1 MFRLIFFALL
11 IVGSAKGQ
19 TDYNPLR
26 SVAVNQPYL
35 LDAVEM
41 LRYGNPEGA
50 IRHIRNAPDLTAR
63 SFEAEFLL
71 GTAYRVQGK
80 ISDAIEA
87 FSRASR
93 YESMSLPAHFER
105 GNCYLIKKT
114 FNLAVFD
121 YDRVLLLDSTF
132 VPAYNN
138 RAYARI
144 RNYGENGM
152 PLQQLRFARQDMEKA
167 LRFSG
172 KNANQGFE
180 YYFNLGLLDLY
191 LSEYETA
198 IVSFNKAVLAEEGI
212 AKLYYYRGAAHFLAR
227 FYDKAREDFEAAEL
241 LGFVSEQTPEFLN
254 VLGLIR
260 KHEEETG
267 QSLGKK

>member
-1 MFRLIFFALL
+1 MVRLFFFALL
-11 IVGSAKGQ
+11 IAEIAKGQ
-19 TDYNPLR
+19 SEYNPLR

-35 LDAVEM
+35 LEAVEL

-50 IRHIRNAPDLTAR
+50 VRHIRNAPEQTAR

-80 ISDAIEA
+80 ISEAIEA
-87 FSRASR
+87 FTRASR

-144 RNYGENGM
+144 RNYGENKM

-167 LRFSG
+167 LKYAGAG
-172 KNANQGFE
+172 KDQGFE

-198 IVSFNKAVLAEEGI
+198 ITSFNKAMLAEDGV
-212 AKLYYYRGAAHFLAR
+212 AKLYYYRGAANFLAR
-227 FYDKAREDFEAAEL
+227 YYDKARNDFEAAEA

-254 VLGLIR
+254 VLDLIR

-267 QSLGKK
+267 NTLGKK

>member
-1 MFRLIFFALL
+1 MNRLALFVLL
-11 IVGSAKGQ
+11 IASIAKGQ
-19 TDYNPLR
+19 TEYNPLR
-26 SVAVNQPYL
+26 SISVNQPYL
-35 LDAVEM
+35 IDAVEM

-50 IRHIRNAPDLTAR
+50 VKYIRNAPEETAR
-63 SFEAEFLL
+63 SFEAEYLL
-71 GTAYRVQGK
+71 GTAYRIQGK
-80 ISDAIEA
+80 ITEAIEA

-152 PLQQLRFARQDMEKA
+152 PLQQLRFARQDMEMA
-167 LRFSG
+167 LKYSS
-172 KNANQGFE
+172 KDAVQGFE

-191 LSEYETA
+191 LSEYEKA
-198 IVSFNKAVLAEEGI
+198 IASFNQAMLVEDGL
-212 AKLYYYRGAAHFLAR
+212 AKLYYYRGAAYFLAR
-227 FYDKAREDFEAAEL
+227 FYDKARDDFESAES

-254 VLGLIR
+254 VLGLIK

-267 QSLGKK
+267 NQLGKK